1 MFITQTPSKVDN
13 FSVDLDKSD
22 DDLLFL
28 GVEKTDFRSPCV
40 STVKALWDPQYSDI
54 SDTDDFKRFW

>member
-13 FSVDLDKSD
+13 FSVDLDNSD

-28 GVEKTDFRSPCV
+28 GVEKTDFKLPCV
-40 STVKALWDPQYSDI
+40 STVKAL
-54 SDTDDFKRFW
+54 